1 MNPFFRKCFW
11 ILCSIAAL
19 AFVSCGAS
27 EEISTDVGVIQQET
41 VAANGFTYPIASM
54 SSWTSGHNYA
64 ACGSSYQTNRCHIGN
79 DISAS
84 AGTAAQAVAAGTI
97 IYKSGTADAT
107 CSSGW
112 GRDWLNSSGAGTNT
126 CNVAVFVQHYDD
138 DGKPFLALYG
148 HLRSTTVGGVGT
160 VLTSGQTVGQIAY
173 YWVSDAATPYQGGA
187 HLHFGIFPG
196 TSVPGAPF
204 GKVVC
209 NGANQAPVLTL
220 PALPPPCSGQ
230 ENGTVPPSA
239 FMSAGGRAW
248 VKPPQAPTLTSPS
261 NGAVVGS
268 PVSLQWNNGSGTYR
282 VHIMVC
288 QNAALTT
295 GCLNPDGG
303 GVGIEPTGTGLNRP
317 TSYSLSVG
325 SGTWYWSVR
334 GIVYTDEGGW
344 GPYGTVRS
352 FIR

>member
-1 MNPFFRKCFW
+1 MHSFLRRCM
-11 ILCSIAAL
+11 CAVYSIALL
-19 AFVSCGAS
+19 ASIGCSGAS
-27 EEISTDVGVIQQET
+27 DETSDVGIARQET
-41 VAANGFTYPIASM
+41 VASNGFTYPIASM
-54 SSWTSGHNYA
+54 SSWTAGHNYG
-64 ACGSSYQTNRCHIGN
+64 ACGSYYQSNRCHIGD

-84 AGTAAQAVAAGTI
+84 AGTTVSAMAAGTI
-97 IYKSGTADAT
+97 ILRSGTENPN

-112 GRDWLNSSGAGTNT
+112 GRDWYKSSNAGTQT
-126 CNVAVFVQHYDD
+126 CNVALWVQHYDD
-138 DGKPFLALYG
+138 DGQPFLALYG
-148 HLRSTTVGGVGT
+148 HLRSTTALSGGT
-160 VLTSGQTVGQIAY
+160 VTSGQTLGQVAY
-173 YWVSDAATPYQGGA
+173 YWVSDASPPYQGGS
-187 HLHFGIFPG
+187 HLHLGFFPG
-196 TSVPGAPF
+196 TTTPPSPWGRVTC
-204 GKVVC
+204 V
-209 NGANQAPVLTL
+209 GANQPAVPTL

-230 ENGTVPPSA
+230 ENGSAPPT
-239 FMSAGGRAW
+239 FMTAIGRAW
-248 VKPPQAPTLTSPS
+248 IKPPQAPTLLAPS
-261 NGAVVGS
+261 NGARVGS

-282 VHIMVC
+282 VHIMAC
-288 QNAALTT
+288 QNAALSI